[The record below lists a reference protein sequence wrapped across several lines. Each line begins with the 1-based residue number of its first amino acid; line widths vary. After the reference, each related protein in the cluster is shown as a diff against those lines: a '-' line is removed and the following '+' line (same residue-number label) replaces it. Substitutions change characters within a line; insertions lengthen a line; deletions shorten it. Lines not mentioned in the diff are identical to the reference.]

1 MVSEVVLLPAKEAGD
16 IENLVAVKDE
26 WTAIT
31 HAGFRPSSGEHDP
44 M

>member
-1 MVSEVVLLPAKEAGD
+1 MSGLVFLLAIEGGD

-31 HAGFRPSSGEHDP
+31 HTGFRPSSGEHDP